1 VRLVFFLPERSSL
14 SENQRSSQNTQ
25 IYNVPE
31 EKRVR
36 LPLVARVFLFL
47 FLCVR
52 VSTHFVLFWG
62 IKNLFFLSLE
72 LRLKYRERRDI
83 NDFDTGE
90 AFRQNASFAFVVTLA
105 ARWEAQFLSE
115 SSSRET
121 GICESSEK
129 GQFFVASLD
138 G

>member
-1 VRLVFFLPERSSL
+1 
-14 SENQRSSQNTQ
+14 
-25 IYNVPE
+25 
-31 EKRVR
+31 
-36 LPLVARVFLFL
+36 
-47 FLCVR
+47 
-52 VSTHFVLFWG
+52 VLFWG

-129 GQFFVASLD
+129 GQFFVASRD

>member
-1 VRLVFFLPERSSL
+1 MCALGFFLTL
-14 SENQRSSQNTQ
+14 KGVLENQRSSQNTQ

-36 LPLVARVFLFL
+36 LPLVARVFL

-72 LRLKYRERRDI
+72 LRLKYREGRDI